1 MDFKRGDRVQRRAHA
16 DGRLPAYRF
25 RGTVCG
31 EYDNPATGEHGYNVS
46 LAHDPGCIQNFPGY
60 MLEPWSGD
68 DGLSPWQGWE
78 QGRDGWAETKHKD
91 RVCAAVFGPTWS
103 VEDAATLTGFI
114 ERTWSDST
122 KADGS

>member
-1 MDFKRGDRVQRRAHA
+1 MLKRFMAQLLHCPPWPPAPPPARKAMAKPVAFERGDRVQRRSHA
-16 DGRLPAYRF
+16 DGRPPAYRF

-68 DGLSPWQGWE
+68 D
-78 QGRDGWAETKHKD
+78 D
-91 RVCAAVFGPTWS
+91 
-103 VEDAATLTGFI
+103 
-114 ERTWSDST
+114 
-122 KADGS
+122 

>member
-1 MDFKRGDRVQRRAHA
+1 MLKRFLAQLLHCPPWPPTPPPARKAMARPLHSNVETGCSAAVTP
-16 DGRLPAYRF
+16 PAYRF

-68 DGLSPWQGWE
+68 DG
-78 QGRDGWAETKHKD
+78 
-91 RVCAAVFGPTWS
+91 C
-103 VEDAATLTGFI
+103 
-114 ERTWSDST
+114 
-122 KADGS
+122 